1 MTKLNNQEIVT
12 IKSQH
17 SVKTAAQR
25 IEDILRFKGFKIF
38 LVLDQKAEAEKIG
51 MDMPATEVMMF
62 GNPKIGTQL
71 MNKYPALALELPIK
85 LVIQEKDKNKSIIK
99 LNSPEYMAERHN
111 INDPIFNGLSE
122 LIKNAVA

>member
-1 MTKLNNQEIVT
+1 MTNLSNQEIET
-12 IKSQH
+12 IQSLH
-17 SVKTAAQR
+17 SVRTAAQR

-38 LVLDQKAEAEKIG
+38 LILDQKAEAEKIG
-51 MDMPATEVMMF
+51 MDMPETEVMMF
-62 GNPKIGTQL
+62 GNPKIGTEL

-111 INDPIFNGLSE
+111 INESIFKGLNE
-122 LIKNAVA
+122 LIKSAVA